1 MVVALSLPV
10 PGGSLARLFNIYDR
24 NGGIS
29 NQIVLANTAPGGN
42 GEIILFSDPNL
53 VDPNL
58 PAPNGGRT
66 ATPTEGVDELQ
77 IVQRI
82 RTASG
87 ETLTISYQFH

>member
-1 MVVALSLPV
+1 M
-10 PGGSLARLFNIYDR
+10 NIYDP

-29 NQIVLANTAPGGN
+29 NQIILANTAPGGN

-53 VDPNL
+53 INPNL
-58 PAPNGGRT
+58 PAPNGGRVST
-66 ATPTEGVDELQ
+66 ATEGVDGLQ
-77 IVQRI
+77 IGQLI